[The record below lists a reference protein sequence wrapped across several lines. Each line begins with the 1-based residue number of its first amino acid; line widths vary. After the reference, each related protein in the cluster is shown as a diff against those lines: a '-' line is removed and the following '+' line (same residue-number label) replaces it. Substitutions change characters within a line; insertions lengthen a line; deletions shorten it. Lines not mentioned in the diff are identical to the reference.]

1 MRGKKGNK
9 RLLRVLVLGALL
21 STTYIG
27 GCYGSGLS
35 ADR

>member
-1 MRGKKGNK
+1 MGNR

-27 GCYGSGLS
+27 GGYGSGLS
-35 ADR
+35 VDR